1 MQQKQKGYFHST
13 TLMHIF
19 LRGFLRGRQKSAL
32 MGLSGG
38 GLPPR
43 LAGLFGADLE
53 AAAAV
58 APAPAPVCDCGCCA
72 LPSCASPPAPNC
84 CWPTTGGVALKG
96 VAAAGWTP
104 GSPVGPSAEPPSP
117 PALIGRWCRA
127 PCFPSDDDLASFF
140 SFYGDAPAVAVAA
153 SAALPRRQLTP
164 IDAVSQRRPTTR
176 CSSPAC
182 YGTGLLRSSLR
193 DLRQK
198 VGVHERGRE
207 TEND

>member
-1 MQQKQKGYFHST
+1 
-13 TLMHIF
+13 
-19 LRGFLRGRQKSAL
+19 

-53 AAAAV
+53 AA
-58 APAPAPVCDCGCCA
+58 PAPAAPGPVCDCGGCA
-72 LPSCASPPAPNC
+72 LPSCASPPTPIV
-84 CWPTTGGVALKG
+84 CWPTMGGVALEG
-96 VAAAGWTP
+96 VAAIGWTP
-104 GSPVGPSAEPPSP
+104 GSPGGPNAEPPSP

-127 PCFPSDDDLASFF
+127 PCFPCDGCRAFFF
-140 SFYGDAPAVAVAA
+140 SYGDAPAVAVAA
-153 SAALPRRQLTP
+153 SAALPRKRLTP

-176 CSSPAC
+176 YNSPAC

-198 VGVHERGRE
+198 VEVHERKREKGRE
-207 TEND
+207 GR

>member
-1 MQQKQKGYFHST
+1 MHSR
-13 TLMHIF
+13 
-19 LRGFLRGRQKSAL
+19 LRGFLRGKQKSAL

-53 AAAAV
+53 AAPAA
-58 APAPAPVCDCGCCA
+58 PGPAPVCDCA
-72 LPSCASPPAPNC
+72 LPSCASPPTPIV
-84 CWPTTGGVALKG
+84 CWPTTGGVAVEG
-96 VAAAGWTP
+96 VAAVGWAPCSP
-104 GSPVGPSAEPPSP
+104 GGPNAEPPSP

-127 PCFPSDDDLASFF
+127 PCFPSDDGRAFFF
-140 SFYGDAPAVAVAA
+140 SSYVDAPAVAVAA
-153 SAALPRRQLTP
+153 SVALPRRWLTP
-164 IDAVSQRRPTTR
+164 IDAVSQRRTTTR

-198 VGVHERGRE
+198 VGGS
-207 TEND
+207 